1 LAPFLRSVRLGSA
14 VLPRGRLT
22 RCYRGAVK
30 RALPFVLIA
39 AMLVLPALSASGALT
54 PLNDLLSLG
63 QGGGQEPAA
72 VSIVKRAEPPFVA
85 TPRAKC
91 ETGSRREPG
100 IQGRVPQGAGD
111 KGFHCNVDLV
121 SHQGTS
127 GGFKVFRYIDPKG
140 HECAFYDTALL
151 YPVNAFKLDGTSQGV
166 AVLDMSNPSRP
177 VQTATLTELPM
188 LSPHESLNLNPKRG
202 LLAAVLGN
210 PSTYP
215 GLVSI
220 YDVRSDCRHPKL
232 QSTELVARLGHE
244 SGFSPDGKT
253 FYAAGTA
260 YKSISAID
268 VTNPKEPHAV
278 WQGNVVSHGLTLS
291 GDGNRAYIADPGG
304 DMLILDTS
312 EIQARKPNPQAREIS
327 RLTWRSASIPQNAIP
342 FTVKGKPYILEFDE
356 YTAGTTGG
364 GNKDD
369 VGAGRIIDI
378 SNERAPKVIANLRLQ
393 VNQPADH
400 KAAANDPGAFSP
412 VQGYAAHY
420 CNIPTQVDPKV
431 VACSFIT
438 SGLRV
443 FDISELTKP
452 KEIAYYVAPTKPRAE
467 NSFMASDFAM
477 SKPAFAPERREIWY
491 SDGATGFNVVRV
503 AKDVWP
509 ASGSAGK
516 GCLAKRSPIGP
527 RNIGRVRLGLTR
539 RQLARR
545 VPAPRKRTKR
555 SWRWCVKGGKGTV
568 SAAFSRRGRVALV
581 TSTSKR
587 YGNRHV
593 FPGSKRSKLTRAFR
607 RRTSVGRA
615 IVRANHTSPRFFGV
629 RKGKVRYVGVTYRRT
644 LAKRKTLRAYLRYAG
659 VAK

>member
-1 LAPFLRSVRLGSA
+1 MSDEQDERT
-14 VLPRGRLT
+14 GRWS
-22 RCYRGAVK
+22 
-30 RALPFVLIA
+30 RALPLALI
-39 AMLVLPALSASGALT
+39 LVVVALPALSATGALN

-63 QGGGQEPAA
+63 EGGGQDPPAVA
-72 VSIVKRAEPPFVA
+72 TARRPEPPFVA

-91 ETGSRREPG
+91 GPGSRKEPG
-100 IQGRVPQGAGD
+100 IQGRVPEGTAA
-111 KGFHCNVDLV
+111 KGLHCNVDLI
-121 SHQGTS
+121 SHQGTG
-127 GGFKVFRYIDPKG
+127 GGFKVFRYIDPAG

-151 YPVNAFKLDGTSQGV
+151 YPINALRLDTTSQGV
-166 AVLDMSNPSRP
+166 AVLDMSNPARP
-177 VQTATLTELPM
+177 KQTAQLTEIPM
-188 LSPHESLNLNPKRG
+188 LSPHESLNLNVKRG
-202 LLAAVLGN
+202 LLAAVMGN

-232 QSTELVARLGHE
+232 QSTAPVARLGHE

-260 YKSISAID
+260 FKAISAID
-268 VTNPKEPHAV
+268 VTDPKHMHSI
-278 WQGNVVSHGLTLS
+278 WQGNVTSHGMTIS

-304 DMLILDTS
+304 DMLVLDIS

-327 RLTWRSASIPQNAIP
+327 RLTWRAASIPQNAIP
-342 FTVKGKPYILEFDE
+342 FTVKGKPYVLEFDE

-378 SNERAPKVIANLRLQ
+378 SDIRAPRVIANLRLQ

-443 FDISELTKP
+443 FDISTLTKP

-467 NSFMASDFAM
+467 NGEMASDFAM

-491 SDGATGFNVVRV
+491 SDGATGFNVLRV
-503 AKDVWP
+503 AKSVWP
-509 ASGSAGK
+509 TASSARK
-516 GCLAKRSPIGP
+516 GCLARRSPIGP

-545 VPAPRKRTKR
+545 VPAPRRKTKR

-593 FPGSKRSKLTRAFR
+593 FPGRTRSNLTRAFPR
-607 RRTSVGRA
+607 RKNVGRV
-615 IVRANHTSPRFFGV
+615 IVRANGKSPRFFGV
-629 RKGKVRYVGVTYRRT
+629 RRGRVRFVGVTYWRT
-644 LAKRKTLRAYLRYAG
+644 LGKRRTLRAYLRYAG
-659 VAK
+659 VSR